1 MLVTNPPYSGEHVET
16 WDSCD
21 GGSQIT
27 VLFYTFLLCL
37 FVFFQTDV
45 LWRDMERY
53 GEIWRVGS
61 LSTSRQILD
70 FIDVEVGVTDID
82 PVHATYPAK

>member
-37 FVFFQTDV
+37 FVFFPNGCF
-45 LWRDMERY
+45 MERY

>member
-1 MLVTNPPYSGEHVET
+1 MERYGE
-16 WDSCD
+16 
-21 GGSQIT
+21 I
-27 VLFYTFLLCL
+27 
-37 FVFFQTDV
+37 
-45 LWRDMERY
+45 WRDMERY